1 MEETL
6 SSRSL
11 KEPSSRIGA
20 ITSFA
25 TSEILMRMPGLS
37 PEETAKVVAEALK
50 ECAKFEEGEKIE
62 ACVFDVVR
70 KAEAELRR
78 KRPR

>member
-1 MEETL
+1 MG
-6 SSRSL
+6 SRSL

-25 TSEILMRMPGLS
+25 TSEILTRVPGLS
-37 PEETAKVVAEALK
+37 PEDAAKVVAEALM
-50 ECAKFEEGEKIE
+50 ECAKFEKGSEIE

-78 KRPR
+78 K